1 MKYFWK
7 KKTIVTYW
15 LSVFVFLIHISS
27 FANYNSEGG
36 FIAGLN
42 DFVELLFKNVFTIF
56 SVPLFFIISG
66 VLFYRNYDKTMYL
79 EKLKSRIKTLVIP
92 FLIWNTIWMLFEI
105 FTSYT
110 FLSSYFI
117 GREKYVLT
125 IQNILNSIFHYGSN
139 GPFWFV
145 FELFFFIIITPIID
159 KITNNKYI
167 GLFVAL
173 IILLLAEF
181 DIGLPHPLF
190 YSKEA
195 LSHYIIGSVIGKH
208 YFEKFKNK
216 SSSKEQLVSVVFTI
230 FFSVYYFVCLSL
242 NIEQPMFL
250 KNFLIVFLSIT
261 FWNLMDLFVDKMKE
275 YNFYSYSFAVFAMH
289 INVSAVISKLL
300 YMILPKTQYMVLPN
314 FILTL
319 IITLSLIN
327 LFCTILKSFLPKF
340 YSLLMGSR

>member
-1 MKYFWK
+1 MEYFWK
-7 KKTIVTYW
+7 KKTIVSYL

-27 FANYNSEGG
+27 FSNYKAIEGVI
-36 FIAGLN
+36 FELN
-42 DFVELLFKNVFTIF
+42 KFTEVFFTGVIT
-56 SVPLFFIISG
+56 SYAVTLFFIISG
-66 VLFYRNYDKTMYL
+66 MLFYRNYDKTKYFD
-79 EKLKSRIKTLVIP
+79 KLKSRIRTLLIP
-92 FLIWNTIWMLFEI
+92 FFIWNIIWMLFEI
-105 FTSYT
+105 VCSNT
-110 FLSSYFI
+110 FISSYFI
-117 GREKYVLT
+117 GREKFVLT
-125 IQNILNSIFHYGSN
+125 FPNVMNAIFHYGCN